1 MENVMDILKRIRE
14 KQLTLANSSGKVEE
28 TEKEYECL
36 FCFDRGVII
45 CGEGDKARICKCSEQ
60 KRLENLFKSSQI
72 TPEFRQKTFDKFII
86 SGRPKAVKD
95 MFDCARDYAEKF
107 DELRNEERNWMVLL
121 GEPGSGKTYLSI
133 AVANELMKKGI
144 PVLYFQH
151 VEGMSEIKDL
161 LKQDKTLSCKLEQ
174 MKKTALL
181 IWDDL
186 FWGKGSPRDF
196 ELEITFEVLNYRY
209 LNCLPTILNSNH
221 TPSQL
226 YEINKTIGSRIIERS
241 KSHMVLI
248 QGLESNYRLI
258 GNG

>member
-1 MENVMDILKRIRE
+1 MIS
-14 KQLTLANSSGKVEE
+14 TNSSGKAEE
-28 TEKEYECL
+28 TKKEYNCPYCL
-36 FCFDRGVII
+36 DRGVII
-45 CGEGDKARICKCSEQ
+45 CDGGDKALVCKCREQ

-72 TPEFRQKTFDKFII
+72 TPEFRSKTFDKFVTA
-86 SGRPKAVKD
+86 GRPKAVRD
-95 MFDCARDYAEKF
+95 MFDCAFDYAEKF
-107 DELRNEERNWMVLL
+107 EELSHEENNWMTLL

-133 AVANELMKKGI
+133 AVANVLMKKGI

-161 LKQDKTLSCKLEQ
+161 LKQDKTLTYKLEQ
-174 MKKTALL
+174 MKKTVLL

-186 FWGKGSPRDF
+186 FWGKPRDF

-209 LNCLPTILNSNH
+209 LNCLPTILNSNL

-226 YEINKTIGSRIIERS
+226 YEVNTTIGSRIIERS
-241 KSHMVLI
+241 KRHMVLI
-248 QGLESNYRLI
+248 EGLESNYRLI

>member
-1 MENVMDILKRIRE
+1 MENVVDILKRIRE
-14 KQLTLANSSGKVEE
+14 RQLTSINSSGKVEE
-28 TEKEYECL
+28 AEKEHECPICL
-36 FCFDRGVII
+36 DRGVII
-45 CGEGDKARICKCSEQ
+45 CDGGDKARVCQCREQ
-60 KRLENLFKSSQI
+60 KRLENIFKSSHI
-72 TPEFRQKTFDKFII
+72 TPEFRSKTFDKFITA
-86 SGRPKAVKD
+86 GRPQAVRD
-95 MFDCARDYAEKF
+95 MYDCARDYAEKF
-107 DELRNEERNWMVLL
+107 EELRHEENNWMALL

-151 VEGMSEIKDL
+151 VEGMSETKDL
-161 LKQDKTLSCKLEQ
+161 LKQDKTLTYKLEQ
-174 MKKTALL
+174 MKKTALM

-209 LNCLPTILNSNH
+209 LNCLPTILNSNL

-226 YEINKTIGSRIIERS
+226 YEANKTIGSRIIERS
-241 KSHMVLI
+241 KRHMVLI
-248 QGLESNYRLI
+248 EGLESNYRLI